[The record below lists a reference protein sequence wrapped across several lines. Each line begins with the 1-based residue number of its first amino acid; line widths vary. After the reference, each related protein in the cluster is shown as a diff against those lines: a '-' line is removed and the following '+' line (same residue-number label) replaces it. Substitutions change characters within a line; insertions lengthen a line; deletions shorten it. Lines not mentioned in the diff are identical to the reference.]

1 MAPVYEANIW
11 LFKVTPYYNNSHRQ
25 YNGTENARKHMT
37 SETMCW
43 CSRYIPVITS
53 HTDDITELRMQNDL
67 CLQRQCEVVLG
78 ISLL

>member
-1 MAPVYEANIW
+1 MASVYEANIW
-11 LFKVTPYYNNSHRQ
+11 LFKVNAYYNNSHRQ
-25 YNGTENARKHMT
+25 YNGTENARKRMP
-37 SETMCW
+37 SDTMCG

-67 CLQRQCEVVLG
+67 CPQRQCEVVLG